1 MAWGALVKSVAKGA
15 AKKAATGAI
24 KKKVK
29 GKGKKMAEKMMDAK
43 KEKDN
48 SSAIVVREK
57 STTLAP
63 MLGGGDTPDTS
74 IKKPSTSKSP
84 LDRIDSALL
93 NIMNTLKSRRKL
105 MLNKSRR
112 NRVQADK
119 EKKGKREG
127 LLESMK
133 NTGKKMVKNVASAAS
148 NWWEKLQ
155 TFLLMTLLGSLVVAI
170 KENWET
176 IKAQIDKVVKF
187 VQDLWKFLSPVLVP
201 LFKGLSWVVKQWME
215 MGSELMGLSKDKPKV
230 EKETD
235 KLSKDL
241 KELEKKKDWVTGK
254 FEEAEKG
261 VNDIRGKSFGEVAD
275 EAGLGSEVSPDNE
288 EQPKVTKE
296 QVEAEVGEQI
306 TGSDIETKLDE
317 FKSKVEEVNS
327 TPIEVDTSKM
337 KKYETGASPVPE
349 TGPAIVH
356 KGEVIIPAPVVQK
369 AGGSMNIENIINM
382 MQSSS
387 ANNILN
393 MMQSSST
400 NMMQSSSANNITNN
414 NQTSNKEFNV
424 ENILNMMQTSVK
436 NIQKNPLK
444 VISAMEK
451 MSKEFAP
458 MGEQLPE
465 MINKTIKESKL
476 GTISNKITKEKIEKM
491 ESILN
496 VLKEQ
501 TEYEDPSSNTIII
514 PLPAPSQPPMGGGEG
529 GETTTLIPI
538 RESGKAALNR
548 YINAVTH
555 KALY

>member
-1 MAWGALVKSVAKGA
+1 MAWGALLKTVAKGA
-15 AKKAATGAI
+15 AKKVAAGA
-24 KKKVK
+24 KKVK

-63 MLGGGDTPDTS
+63 MLGGADTPDTS

-288 EQPKVTKE
+288 EQPKATKE

-317 FKSKVEEVNS
+317 FKSKVEEVNV

>member
-1 MAWGALVKSVAKGA
+1 MAWGALLKTVAK
-15 AKKAATGAI
+15 GAI
-24 KKKVK
+24 KKKAKKK
-29 GKGKKMAEKMMDAK
+29 GAEMAKNITNK

-548 YINAVTH
+548 YINAVTQ